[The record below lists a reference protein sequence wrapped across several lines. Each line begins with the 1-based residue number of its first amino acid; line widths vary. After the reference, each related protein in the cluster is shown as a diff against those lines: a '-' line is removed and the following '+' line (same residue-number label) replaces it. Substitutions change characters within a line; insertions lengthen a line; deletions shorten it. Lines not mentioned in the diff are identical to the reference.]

1 MYIPLVWPKKRLAS
15 GQHEY
20 AQHHLNWAESWH
32 RFKSHIMARRGHI
45 QAKPKESPT
54 ESSADITLSQPD
66 RNTPPSSYKTLI
78 QIAEERQLFN
88 RGDRKKTP
96 IDPKSIITTTI
107 NADGTLSNSVT
118 STSHQQND
126 DVVVVATPFL
136 DILLYAFTLI
146 ILHFTLSL
154 LVHHQ
159 YASKPPSLGPLF
171 LSSTV
176 FTLTPAL
183 LFVLVFFL
191 HPRSGH
197 PATQVLFAVIAT
209 WTGAWLV
216 YATNKE
222 PYMAIMK
229 KAPVLGTLWIWAIVE
244 LKWEWALATLS
255 ILGGWGWWKGYKFF

>member
-1 MYIPLVWPKKRLAS
+1 
-15 GQHEY
+15 
-20 AQHHLNWAESWH
+20 
-32 RFKSHIMARRGHI
+32 MARRGHPVE
-45 QAKPKESPT
+45 AKSKKFPT
-54 ESSADITLSQPD
+54 EDSEDDITLSQPD
-66 RNTPPSSYKTLI
+66 RNHHFPSTHKTLI
-78 QIAEERQLFN
+78 QIAEERQLLT
-88 RGDRKKTP
+88 RGDWKTKKAAPP
-96 IDPKSIITTTI
+96 IDPKSVVITTI
-107 NADGTLSNSVT
+107 NRDGTFSNPVITNSDR
-118 STSHQQND
+118 QEEED
-126 DVVVVATPFL
+126 DVVVATPFL
-136 DILLYAFTLI
+136 DIFLYAFTLI

-183 LFVLVFFL
+183 LLVLVFVL
-191 HPRSGH
+191 HPRSAH
-197 PATQVLFAVIAT
+197 PATQVLFALISTLA
-209 WTGAWLV
+209 GAWLV
-216 YATNKE
+216 YATNEE

>member
-1 MYIPLVWPKKRLAS
+1 MWPKRDCFWATRVCTTSFELA
-15 GQHEY
+15 Q
-20 AQHHLNWAESWH
+20 SWH
-32 RFKSHIMARRGHI
+32 RFKSHIMARRGHV

-66 RNTPPSSYKTLI
+66 RNTPSSYKTLI

-88 RGDRKKTP
+88 RGDRKKP
-96 IDPKSIITTTI
+96 LIDPKSVITTTI
-107 NADGTLSNSVT
+107 NSDGTLSNSVT
-118 STSHQQND
+118 STSHQQEDDD

-136 DILLYAFTLI
+136 DTLLYAFTLI

-176 FTLTPAL
+176 FTLTPTL
-183 LFVLVFFL
+183 LFVLVFVL

-197 PATQVLFAVIAT
+197 PAAQVLFAVMSTLA
-209 WTGAWLV
+209 GAWLV

-229 KAPVLGTLWIWAIVE
+229 KAPALGTLWIWAIVE

-255 ILGGWGWWKGYKFF
+255 ILGGWGWWKGYKFY